1 MLRLVE
7 KKEVVVVVYRQ
18 QTNCTWGK
26 KFVLFLGCAAA
37 CVACSKFLS
46 RFFSCVCIS
55 DSDIYCLLFLGTAVS
70 RRFFFTPCFHNIFL
84 FFFQFRMNNQ
94 LINICLFVFN
104 SSFSSEISHY
114 RLSRQSCRFSAKIK
128 DTFLEA
134 FLEAVEAVV
143 FSRVEDHRRLL
154 RMMLLLQVHLTNFF

>member
-1 MLRLVE
+1 
-7 KKEVVVVVYRQ
+7 
-18 QTNCTWGK
+18 
-26 KFVLFLGCAAA
+26 
-37 CVACSKFLS
+37 
-46 RFFSCVCIS
+46 
-55 DSDIYCLLFLGTAVS
+55 
-70 RRFFFTPCFHNIFL
+70 
-84 FFFQFRMNNQ
+84 MNNQ

-104 SSFSSEISHY
+104 SSFSSSEISHY